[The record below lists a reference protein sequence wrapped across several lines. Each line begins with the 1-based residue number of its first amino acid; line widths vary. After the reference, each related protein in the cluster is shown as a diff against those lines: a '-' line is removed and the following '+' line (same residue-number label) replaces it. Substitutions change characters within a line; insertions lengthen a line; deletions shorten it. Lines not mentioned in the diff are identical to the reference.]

1 MMSNKSQE
9 KDWKLFRSRL
19 PAWQESYM
27 DRLNHQY
34 IQLLSSE
41 GKPSEKFWALDQRIR
56 EDQKSVGVQVY
67 IRRSQVKPILLRLLS
82 EGVITL
88 SDLEGFS
95 DELRQDLSD
104 DMETWKEQEMNDGI
118 DGDEDLQP

>member
-1 MMSNKSQE
+1 M
-9 KDWKLFRSRL
+9 
-19 PAWQESYM
+19 
-27 DRLNHQY
+27 
-34 IQLLSSE
+34 
-41 GKPSEKFWALDQRIR
+41 
-56 EDQKSVGVQVY
+56 
-67 IRRSQVKPILLRLLS
+67 KPILLRLLS

-88 SDLEGFS
+88 NDLEGFS